1 MAISSPNHFMT
12 FVTLEPFG
20 STVASSQ
27 VRGSQPRIDLDTQ
40 VTLSLQ
46 EILVTG
52 AVLHSCIFVECYRG
66 RVSNLK
72 NNEFT
77 SNNMENPV
85 L

>member
-1 MAISSPNHFMT
+1 MT
-12 FVTLEPFG
+12 FVTRRPVG
-20 STVASSQ
+20 PTVASRK
-27 VRGSQPRIDLDTQ
+27 VRGSQSSIDLYTQ
-40 VTLSLQ
+40 VMFSLQ

-52 AVLHSCIFVECYRG
+52 VVLHSRIFVECYQG

>member
-1 MAISSPNHFMT
+1 MN
-12 FVTLEPFG
+12 FVTLGPFG
-20 STVASSQ
+20 PAVASSQ
-27 VRGSQPRIDLDTQ
+27 VRDSQSRIDLYTQ
-40 VTLSLQ
+40 VTLSFQ

-52 AVLHSCIFVECYRG
+52 AVLHSRISVECFRG